1 MSFSN
6 NSIAFC
12 VICSF
17 TVFFIKFLLISSIA
31 KSFIGVLEYN
41 FIINI
46 LFLHLKNKNANK
58 QKYVTAKKYHKK
70 LTNLIT
76 SVEINPPY
84 TVIKGLYKNSKR
96 IIPPK
101 YFLDMILLKNLTF
114 FFTKN
119 SAIFIPKY

>member
-1 MSFSN
+1 MQ
-6 NSIAFC
+6 
-12 VICSF
+12 
-17 TVFFIKFLLISSIA
+17 
-31 KSFIGVLEYN
+31 
-41 FIINI
+41 
-46 LFLHLKNKNANK
+46 NK

-101 YFLDMILLKNLTF
+101 YFLDMILLKKFN
-114 FFTKN
+114 
-119 SAIFIPKY
+119 IFLYKKFSYIYT